1 MSRTSS
7 KRAVDRDSQPG
18 ADGWA
23 VAGGQPRPPPK
34 AGDLSQF
41 GKISKSGPM
50 SFGPSGVF
58 ANKEKGKRDSTV
70 SRGNMFSML
79 SQNPEL
85 ASEVQAPSSKSSRPP
100 SRKPSI
106 DLGQGG
112 VPEPAAPA
120 VRRKLVLQPRT
131 IPKPEETPAASVA
144 GSDDEAADGGAQ
156 AAPAARSMTEEQA
169 LKQIDEDT
177 KELLSIRN
185 VDEAEEYFI
194 KLPAEHRHRLV
205 DKLVVTA
212 VESKEDVVDVI
223 SQVFARAVSKDLCSP
238 AHFEEG
244 FLPTA
249 EIIDDVAIDAPKAL
263 TFFAK
268 LLKGAG
274 LDKDVERRERITSKS
289 LDSEKLLGML
299 TS

>member
-41 GKISKSGPM
+41 GKISKSGPI

-194 KLPAEHRHRLV
+194 KLPAEHRHLLV

-212 VESKEDVVDVI
+212 VESKEDVVDVDNVAHADRAFLELRAEEECPHSHVLQR
-223 SQVFARAVSKDLCSP
+223 SQTRSVVALLQTYTDSILLHRGHEPESLEEYLCRRDCDL
-238 AHFEEG
+238 
-244 FLPTA
+244 LP
-249 EIIDDVAIDAPKAL
+249 EP
-263 TFFAK
+263 
-268 LLKGAG
+268 
-274 LDKDVERRERITSKS
+274 
-289 LDSEKLLGML
+289 ML
-299 TS
+299 STI